1 MAPAKDRPTV
11 HASLKALR
19 AEVEKPEPY
28 ALALSSSK
36 IITFPDLNALESE
49 ASDEL
54 VDQIESGR
62 NNWTVLDKWLSPAD
76 AKALREEKLTR
87 AELVHVMRAA
97 SKYYQDHYGTAGEG
111 TASAS

>member
-19 AEVEKPEPY
+19 AEIEKPEPY
-28 ALALSSSK
+28 AIALSNSK
-36 IITFPDLNALESE
+36 IITFPDLNAMESE
-49 ASDEL
+49 ASDDLLEK
-54 VDQIESGR
+54 IESGR
-62 NNWTVLDKWLSPAD
+62 NNWAVLNEWLSPED

-87 AELVHVMRAA
+87 AELVHVMKAA

-111 TASAS
+111 AASAS